1 VSESSIFTLVGRNA
15 LVCGATQGI
24 GKACAIQ
31 LASLGASVTVMARH
45 KEALEKTV
53 NELATD
59 QGQSHRSLMADF
71 AVWENVAQAAHA
83 HASAHGPVH
92 ILINNT
98 GGPPAGPLIESSQ
111 DDLSKAFNQHVLC
124 NQALVQACAPG
135 MRDARYGRIIN
146 IISTSVVT
154 PIKGLGVSNTIR
166 GAVANWARTLA
177 HELAPFGITVNN
189 VLPGF
194 TATNR
199 LSALLQGRAN
209 RAGSTLAEVEA
220 QIKATIPAQRFADPT
235 EVAAVVAFL
244 ASPAGSY
251 VTGVNLPVDGGRLS
265 AQ

>member
-1 VSESSIFTLVGRNA
+1 MSESSIFTLQGKHA

-24 GKACAIQ
+24 GKACAVE
-31 LASLGASVTVMARH
+31 LAKLGASISAMARH
-45 KEALEKTV
+45 EEALQKLC
-53 NELATD
+53 NELPKAH
-59 QGQSHRSLMADF
+59 GQTHRYVKADF
-71 AVWENVAQAAHA
+71 ADWHNVADAAHQ
-83 HASAHGPVH
+83 HVEAHGTVH

-111 DDLSKAFNQHVLC
+111 DDLNKAFNQHVLC
-124 NQALVQACAPG
+124 NQALVQAAAPG
-135 MRDARYGRIIN
+135 MREAKYGRIIN

-154 PIKGLGVSNTIR
+154 PIRGLGVSNTIR

-177 HELAPFGITVNN
+177 HELAPFGITCNN

-220 QIKATIPAQRFADPT
+220 QIKSTIPAQRFADPS
-235 EVAAVVAFL
+235 EVGAVVAFL

-265 AQ
+265 AG